1 MTHIPLKR
9 GLHKQIVDALGLQ
22 IVGGKIAV
30 GDTLPTADDLSL
42 ELGVSRT
49 VAREAIKVLEEKGL
63 VESRPK
69 TGIQVQPAQ
78 RWRLLDRD
86 IMLWQYQT
94 GPRAEFLQSLV
105 EVRAVIEPAAAALA
119 AERRTD
125 DDLARMETAYQR
137 LIGAVNDLSAY
148 KEADRAFHT
157 AIFDASRNPLLIYL
171 AQTVNL
177 DLDAG
182 RDLTAR
188 VPRSLV
194 EVLPLHGQL
203 VGDIRQQD
211 AAAAHQTSVELVNQI
226 AGYYEE
232 LSEK

>member
-1 MTHIPLKR
+1 MTPTPLKR
-9 GLHKQIVDALGLQ
+9 GLHKQIVDTLGLQ
-22 IVGGKIAV
+22 IVSGKISA

-69 TGIQVQPAQ
+69 TGIQVQPTH

-105 EVRAVIEPAAAALA
+105 EVRAIIEPAAAALA
-119 AERRTD
+119 AERRNL
-125 DDLARMETAYQR
+125 DDLARMDTAYQR
-137 LIGAVNDLSAY
+137 LIGALDDLSAY

-157 AIFDASRNPLLIYL
+157 AIFEASRNPLLIYL

-182 RDLTAR
+182 RDMTAR

-203 VGDIRQQD
+203 VEDIRRQD
-211 AAAAHQTSVELVNQI
+211 GEAAHQTSLALVSQI

-232 LSEK
+232 LTEK